1 LGPPVAGHGGGVQG
15 SDKRVRSVLCR
26 GRRQG
31 IGRVARGCLWVVCI
45 GWLCCT
51 WRHALSAFT
60 TACMD
65 SNHRPTFSVQY
76 STVVPLPSC
85 CSCTLPGAGEQSSEL
100 LPR

>member
-1 LGPPVAGHGGGVQG
+1 MVLHGVRGGRDYWAGPPVAGHGGGVQG

-31 IGRVARGCLWVVCI
+31 IG
-45 GWLCCT
+45 WLCCTWT

-65 SNHRPTFSVQY
+65 SFKPSSHFFS
-76 STVVPLPSC
+76 TGL
-85 CSCTLPGAGEQSSEL
+85 
-100 LPR
+100 